1 MSLTEYLFRY
11 KSFNLGRTLSY
22 FLQSAFF
29 LFDFFPL
36 FFFPQCIVFKSIV
49 QFIYFIFDIH
59 ILGFSLDGRLGCAY
73 LSGFLLKTLCLLLF
87 LPPLLLSHWTPYWLQ

>member
-29 LFDFFPL
+29 FPL
-36 FFFPQCIVFKSIV
+36 FFFSNV
-49 QFIYFIFDIH
+49 
-59 ILGFSLDGRLGCAY
+59 
-73 LSGFLLKTLCLLLF
+73 LF
-87 LPPLLLSHWTPYWLQ
+87 LKVLCNLFILFLIFISWGSPLMADWVVPI

>member
-36 FFFPQCIVFKSIV
+36 FFSPNV
-49 QFIYFIFDIH
+49 
-59 ILGFSLDGRLGCAY
+59 
-73 LSGFLLKTLCLLLF
+73 LF
-87 LPPLLLSHWTPYWLQ
+87 LKVLCNLFILFLIFISWGSPLMADWVVPI

>member
-1 MSLTEYLFRY
+1 MSLTEYLFQY

-29 LFDFFPL
+29 FLC
-36 FFFPQCIVFKSIV
+36 FFFQCIVFKSIV

-59 ILGFSLDGRLGCAY
+59 ILGFSLDGGLGCAY

>member
-11 KSFNLGRTLSY
+11 KSFNLDRTLSY
-22 FLQSAFF
+22 FLESAFF
-29 LFDFFPL
+29 FCLIFFS
-36 FFFPQCIVFKSIV
+36 FVFFPQCIVFKSIV

-73 LSGFLLKTLCLLLF
+73 LSGFLLKTLRLLLF
-87 LPPLLLSHWTPYWLQ
+87 LPPSLLSHWTPYWL